1 MSIKKLNFLFG
12 LMVITA
18 TMLSA
23 CSSPLADVSVRLKWL
38 HQVQFAGNYVA
49 AQEGYYKDEG
59 LNVTIE
65 PINFDEINTTIE
77 LVASGRNDFGIT
89 SAEQIIVA
97 RSKGI
102 PVRAVAV
109 IFRTSPLV
117 LISMDDV
124 VIAKPEDL
132 IGKNVG
138 IYEGQSSLTYT
149 TMMQNAE
156 IDLNLLTT
164 GVPTSF
170 NTMEC
175 LTTFDVCSGY
185 ATDGVVEIESK
196 GHTPHVIWP
205 NEYGVPFYA
214 DVIFTTDD
222 YIAQHPDVVA
232 GFVRATL
239 KGWQTA
245 IENPTLAT
253 DDTLVFDPELDKDFQ
268 VTSMRASIPLLD
280 TGNVQ
285 LGLMEDHI
293 WQTMYDILLGH
304 QVISN
309 SLDINSV
316 YTNEFIPQ

>member
-1 MSIKKLNFLFG
+1 MKIKKLNVLFA
-12 LMVITA
+12 LIVITA
-18 TMLSA
+18 TILSA
-23 CSSPLADVSVRLKWL
+23 CSSPVVDVSVRLKWL

-49 AQEGYYKDEG
+49 VQEGYYKDEG
-59 LNVTIE
+59 LNVKIE

-77 LVASGRNDFGIT
+77 LVASGKNDFGIT

-97 RSKGI
+97 RSKGV

-117 LISMDDV
+117 LISIDDI
-124 VIAKPEDL
+124 VINKPEDL

-138 IYEGQSSLTYT
+138 IYQGQSSLTYT
-149 TMMQNAE
+149 TMMQNAG
-156 IDLNLLTT
+156 IDLSQITT
-164 GVPTSF
+164 GLPTSF
-170 NTMEC
+170 NTLEC
-175 LTTFDVCSGY
+175 LTSFDVCSGY

-222 YIAQHPDVVA
+222 YIAKHPDVVA
-232 GFVRATL
+232 GFVQATL

-253 DDTLVFDPELDKDFQ
+253 DDTLVFDPKLDRDFQ
-268 VTSMRASIPLLD
+268 VTSMKASIPLLD

-285 LGLMEDHI
+285 IGLMEENI
-293 WQTMYDILLGH
+293 WQTMHDILLSN
-304 QVISN
+304 QEISN
-309 SLDINSV
+309 SLDINSL
-316 YTNEFIPQ
+316 YTNEFVQ